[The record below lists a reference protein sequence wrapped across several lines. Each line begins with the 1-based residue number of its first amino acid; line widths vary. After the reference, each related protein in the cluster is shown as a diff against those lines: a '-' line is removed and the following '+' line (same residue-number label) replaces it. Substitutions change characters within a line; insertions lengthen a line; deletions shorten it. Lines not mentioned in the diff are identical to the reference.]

1 MSKSMLEFRNGH
13 VRRFFVRQSGAEFLS
28 LVWHMLG
35 SVRKPMKEGRCPQCE
50 STRVFQNRMDQ
61 NSYRLTIS
69 TFHDTKLTIYAC
81 TGCGYTERYVLDE
94 NALKKIEAKWTPVTK

>member
-1 MSKSMLEFRNGH
+1 MGDEYFVKYAN
-13 VRRFFVRQSGAEFLS
+13 VRY
-28 LVWHMLG
+28 
-35 SVRKPMKEGRCPQCE
+35 PP
-50 STRVFQNRMDQ
+50 TRVFQNRMDQ